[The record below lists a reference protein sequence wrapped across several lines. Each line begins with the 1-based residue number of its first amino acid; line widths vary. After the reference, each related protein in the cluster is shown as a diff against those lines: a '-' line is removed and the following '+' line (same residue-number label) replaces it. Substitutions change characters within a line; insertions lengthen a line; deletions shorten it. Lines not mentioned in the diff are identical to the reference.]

1 MLITNLLQLITK
13 KLDSQNIPY
22 MLSGSLA
29 LTLYA
34 IPRATRDIDM
44 IVELQDKHVNTFIE
58 AIKDKFYFHE
68 PTIKEEIKRRGMFNI
83 IHLESSY
90 KIDFII
96 RSTHPFEIQK
106 FQRRQQI
113 DYLGVKIWVITLEDL
128 IISKLNWI
136 QQIESEL
143 QKRDIE
149 SLLENPNADME
160 YIKKWCKDLKLK
172 TYNLISYE

>member
-13 KLDSQNIPY
+13 ILDSQNIPY

-68 PTIKEEIKRRGMFNI
+68 PTIKEEIKRHGMFNI

-96 RSTHPFEIQK
+96 RSMHPFEIQK

-113 DYLGVKIWVITLEDL
+113 NYLGVKIWVITLEDL

-136 QQIESEL
+136 QQLESEL

-149 SLLENPNADME
+149 SLLENTNADMD

>member
-13 KLDSQNIPY
+13 TLESQDIPY

-29 LTLYA
+29 SSLYT
-34 IPRATRDIDM
+34 IPRATRDIDL
-44 IVELQDKHVNTFIE
+44 IVELQEGHVITFLE
-58 AIKDKFYFHE
+58 AIKNKYYYHE
-68 PTIKEEIKRRGMFNI
+68 PTIKEEIKRYGMFNI
-83 IHLESSY
+83 IHLESGY

-96 RSTHPFEIQK
+96 RSMHPFEIQK
-106 FQRRQQI
+106 FQRRKQI

-136 QQIESEL
+136 QQLESEL

-149 SLLENPNADME
+149 SLLENEDADMN
-160 YIKKWCKDLKLK
+160 YIKKWCKELKLK
-172 TYNLISYE
+172 TYNLINYE